1 MSGQS
6 GGHRVRLA
14 KLNEQLTCKL
24 CGGYFID
31 ATTIIE
37 CLHSFCRSCI
47 VKYLENNKYC
57 PICEVQVHK
66 SRPLLNIRPDHTL
79 QDIVYKLVPG
89 CYQNEMRCRREFYAK
104 HPEECSQSMS
114 SEARGEPIESHIY
127 SPDESLSLSLEY
139 FNPHTKDLSEVTA
152 VKDGTQ
158 KPILRRYFRCPA
170 AVTIFHLQKLIR
182 AKYGLSDAN
191 RVDIMYKEEQL
202 CSSYTLMDIMYI
214 YHWRRKVPLHLSYRI
229 FESSLKRMKL
239 SEDNANYTKS
249 LKDAGI
255 DSIEIKDEKSLKRE
269 WKEVQLKISE
279 TGVMSITDISSTV
292 HKRDAEIEN
301 LQDEKFSEKTIT
313 SIVEVNKA
321 DSLIENCDM
330 SKSSSVE
337 IMQST
342 LAIDA
347 QLMKNPMFPNS
358 SNAFPATNDVKS
370 TTENSS
376 LKNCTS
382 PIIQHNGNT
391 TKQGNETGNRTVPA
405 KQQDTREVKGRN
417 QTANVE
423 DTVGQKIINQSVT
436 QSTKESTNLVA
447 ENIEEKK
454 LSINNNNNST
464 DFKAETQKQCVKSTS
479 VEAKTGNANA
489 GSKIDALSVK
499 LQFQPK
505 MGQVNNTYSKKTSKE
520 KRANLQQS
528 TKKSE
533 VRSLTEGT
541 KLADTKT
548 RTNCGNTTTKVSV
561 SCSTTTPLQKSVAS
575 AIASRNVFSAADS
588 GSGGQEAFYEK
599 DNPSTSIDVQQ
610 ALNLLEQKTVNSPIQ
625 TSESVPKTNSSHV
638 TNTVNQK
645 LQGTSSNNNNNNT
658 TTTSEQVVSTIV
670 SNASTSTIS
679 QTTSS
684 TTFPYTLHDIV
695 INSAAV
701 KPAFKNSSAA
711 GNCTTLQKALGTS
724 PVVACSTSNSQ
735 ATLMSP
741 QFNIQTPS
749 MSIYSVSMSMKNN
762 TSQGVTTVTATST
775 ATITVTASKP
785 TSVCSV
791 PPCPDAI
798 PISLMKQASIRK
810 QEATAKGTNLNEIC
824 AKIGSIGTI
833 GSKIN
838 DICAKIG
845 ENSKEKNR
853 LEQARGK
860 SEVPDLLKIG
870 TKKSPSSSLS
880 NSDTTIKHIPNIPN
894 IPMYNPSSNATTMEN
909 KSAKPG
915 LPVSAGPLTVSSTVT
930 SLAPTSSPQMTQRM
944 SSLKKQSQPIGYK
957 TLRDPPKS
965 WNPTLS
971 KNNYVAVKNQ
981 AKEMQNQT
989 QTTSASEGTSKQIP
1003 SKPAKIFKMRN
1014 VPRYLG
1020 NPASGVKPMYGV
1032 TNDAKEKE
1040 QSAVTNTKNTTLNM
1054 MKIDPKTLS
1063 PIVSTVNSPIV
1074 SPPPYSPNARSYQ
1087 NTPYPRDICRSTGS
1101 PISPRNSPVNMLS
1114 TNPFI
1119 PSPTPN
1125 TNPRIIYSHFSS
1137 FPDASRFPNPLI
1149 RSPIGIP
1156 PPSAFHSSLPPSIN
1170 KLYQRSA
1177 SYIPQTTG
1185 SYSSVSTQPPAV
1197 QRMPPSTHS
1206 SSPKSPKA
1214 SSPSSISCT
1223 SFNLGKA
1230 ESQSPIT
1237 SVADSVA
1244 LLLSKNVPV
1253 PIPVPSLQ
1261 RELNAFNLSKTGGSL
1276 GPTSN
1281 VVVVKTSSATD
1292 TSNIDTI
1299 EMQTAK
1305 QNSPLVSHA
1314 ASAEIPGNS
1323 NSPSTGERKQCK
1335 DADPMQKTMTQET
1348 ARGLKEESP
1357 KAKPTETSS
1366 NAEMTESSSPDK
1378 KEKNQA
1384 AKVNGD
1390 VTTDQFA
1397 NKKSKE
1403 ANSDEATTPVTE
1415 TTERDDQV
1423 ERSSSRE
1430 RSSIPNSNA
1439 QDNNIGDS
1447 SPANESK
1454 NDKSGEQIQGKKSE
1468 VQRNKAET

>member
-1 MSGQS
+1 
-6 GGHRVRLA
+6 
-14 KLNEQLTCKL
+14 
-24 CGGYFID
+24 
-31 ATTIIE
+31 
-37 CLHSFCRSCI
+37 
-47 VKYLENNKYC
+47 
-57 PICEVQVHK
+57 
-66 SRPLLNIRPDHTL
+66 
-79 QDIVYKLVPG
+79 
-89 CYQNEMRCRREFYAK
+89 
-104 HPEECSQSMS
+104 
-114 SEARGEPIESHIY
+114 
-127 SPDESLSLSLEY
+127 
-139 FNPHTKDLSEVTA
+139 
-152 VKDGTQ
+152 
-158 KPILRRYFRCPA
+158 
-170 AVTIFHLQKLIR
+170 
-182 AKYGLSDAN
+182 
-191 RVDIMYKEEQL
+191 
-202 CSSYTLMDIMYI
+202 
-214 YHWRRKVPLHLSYRI
+214 
-229 FESSLKRMKL
+229 MKL
-239 SEDNANYTKS
+239 SEDNANYKKS
-249 LKDAGI
+249 LKDANI
-255 DSIEIKDEKSLKRE
+255 DSIELKDEKLMKRE

-292 HKRDAEIEN
+292 HKRDAGIEN
-301 LQDEKFSEKTIT
+301 LQDEKSSEQTIT
-313 SIVEVNKA
+313 SIVEVNKT
-321 DSLIENCDM
+321 DSLIENCDV
-330 SKSSSVE
+330 SKSSSIE

-342 LAIDA
+342 VAIDT
-347 QLMKNPMFPNS
+347 QMTKNPMFSNS
-358 SNAFPATNDVKS
+358 SNAFLATNDVKT

-376 LKNCTS
+376 IKNCTPS
-382 PIIQHNGNT
+382 STQHNGNT
-391 TKQGNETGNRTVPA
+391 TKQENETGNRTVPA
-405 KQQDTREVKGRN
+405 KLQQDGREVKGRN

-423 DTVGQKIINQSVT
+423 DKPGQKTINQPVT
-436 QSTKESTNLVA
+436 QLADESANIV
-447 ENIEEKK
+447 ENTEGTKK

-464 DFKAETQKQCVKSTS
+464 DFKAETPKECVKSTC
-479 VEAKTGNANA
+479 VEAKTGNA

-505 MGQVNNTYSKKTSKE
+505 MGQVNNTYSKKAPKE
-520 KRANLQQS
+520 KRAILQQG
-528 TKKSE
+528 TKKSD
-533 VRSLTEGT
+533 VKSSTEST
-541 KLADTKT
+541 KLSDTKT
-548 RTNCGNTTTKVSV
+548 RTSCGNTTAKISV
-561 SCSTTTPLQKSVAS
+561 SCSTVIPSQKSVVS
-575 AIASRNVFSAADS
+575 AIASRNSSSVTDT
-588 GSGGQEAFYEK
+588 GSGRQEVLYEK
-599 DNPSTSIDVQQ
+599 DNLNTNIDVQQ
-610 ALNLLEQKTVNSPIQ
+610 ALNLLEQKTANSPSQ
-625 TSESVPKTNSSHV
+625 ATLESVPRTSSSHV
-638 TNTVNQK
+638 TSTVNQR
-645 LQGTSSNNNNNNT
+645 LQGTPSNNNNNNNNT
-658 TTTSEQVVSTIV
+658 TTNENIVFTIV
-670 SNASTSTIS
+670 SNSSTSTIS

-701 KPAFKNSSAA
+701 KPTFKNSSAV
-711 GNCTTLQKALGTS
+711 GSCTTLQKALGTS

-735 ATLMSP
+735 ASLMPP
-741 QFNIQTPS
+741 QFNVQTPS
-749 MSIYSVSMSMKNN
+749 MSIYSVSMPLKSNCGN
-762 TSQGVTTVTATST
+762 TSQGVSTVTATST
-775 ATITVTASKP
+775 ATITVTASKS

-853 LEQARGK
+853 VEQARNK
-860 SEVPDLLKIG
+860 SDVPDLLKIG
-870 TKKSPSSSLS
+870 TKKSPSSS

-894 IPMYNPSSNATTMEN
+894 VPVYNPSSNATTEN
-909 KSAKPG
+909 KNAKPMSTG
-915 LPVSAGPLTVSSTVT
+915 ALAVSSTVT

-1040 QSAVTNTKNTTLNM
+1040 QSAVANTKSATLNM

-1063 PIVSTVNSPIV
+1063 PIVSTINSPIV

-1087 NTPYPRDICRSTGS
+1087 NTPYPRDICRSTSS

-1125 TNPRIIYSHFSS
+1125 TNPRIIFSHFPPP

-1170 KLYQRSA
+1170 KLYQRSG

-1185 SYSSVSTQPPAV
+1185 SYSPVSNQPPAV
-1197 QRMPPSTHS
+1197 QRIPPSTHS

-1244 LLLSKNVPV
+1244 LLLSKNVPM

-1261 RELNAFNLSKTGGSL
+1261 RELNAFNLSKTGGGL
-1276 GPTSN
+1276 GPNSN

-1292 TSNIDTI
+1292 TSNADTV
-1299 EMQTAK
+1299 ETQTAK
-1305 QNSPLVSHA
+1305 QNSPAVSHNSTS
-1314 ASAEIPGNS
+1314 SAEIPGNS
-1323 NSPSTGERKQCK
+1323 NSPSSTGERKQCK
-1335 DADPMQKTMTQET
+1335 DADQKTPQET
-1348 ARGLKEESP
+1348 TRGPKEENP
-1357 KAKPTETSS
+1357 KAKATEARCSAEIAD
-1366 NAEMTESSSPDK
+1366 NAVSPSPDK

-1384 AKVNGD
+1384 ARVNGD

-1397 NKKSKE
+1397 SKNSKE
-1403 ANSDEATTPVTE
+1403 ANSSDEVTTPVTE
-1415 TTERDDQV
+1415 TTERDGQI

-1439 QDNNIGDS
+1439 QDNNISDS
-1447 SPANESK
+1447 SSANESK
-1454 NDKSGEQIQGKKSE
+1454 NDKSSEQIQGKKSE

>member
-1 MSGQS
+1 MHTCINTFACNNTNMSI
-6 GGHRVRLA
+6 A
-14 KLNEQLTCKL
+14 
-24 CGGYFID
+24 
-31 ATTIIE
+31 
-37 CLHSFCRSCI
+37 
-47 VKYLENNKYC
+47 
-57 PICEVQVHK
+57 
-66 SRPLLNIRPDHTL
+66 L
-79 QDIVYKLVPG
+79 Q
-89 CYQNEMRCRREFYAK
+89 
-104 HPEECSQSMS
+104 
-114 SEARGEPIESHIY
+114 
-127 SPDESLSLSLEY
+127 
-139 FNPHTKDLSEVTA
+139 
-152 VKDGTQ
+152 
-158 KPILRRYFRCPA
+158 
-170 AVTIFHLQKLIR
+170 
-182 AKYGLSDAN
+182 
-191 RVDIMYKEEQL
+191 
-202 CSSYTLMDIMYI
+202 
-214 YHWRRKVPLHLSYRI
+214 KVPLHLSYRI

-239 SEDNANYTKS
+239 SEDNPNYKNS

-255 DSIEIKDEKSLKRE
+255 DSIELKDEKSLKRE

-292 HKRDAEIEN
+292 HKRDAGIEN
-301 LQDEKFSEKTIT
+301 LQDGKSSEETIT
-313 SIVEVNKA
+313 SIVEVNKT
-321 DSLIENCDM
+321 DSLIENCDV

-337 IMQST
+337 IMQQST
-342 LAIDA
+342 LAIDT
-347 QLMKNPMFPNS
+347 QITKNPMFPNS
-358 SNAFPATNDVKS
+358 SNALVATSDIKS

-376 LKNCTS
+376 IKNCTS

-391 TKQGNETGNRTVPA
+391 TKQKNETETRTVPA
-405 KQQDTREVKGRN
+405 KLQDAREVKGRN

-423 DTVGQKIINQSVT
+423 DKAGQKTINQPIT
-436 QSTKESTNLVA
+436 QLAEESANIVA
-447 ENIEEKK
+447 ENTEGTKK

-464 DFKAETQKQCVKSTS
+464 DFKAETQKECVKNTS
-479 VEAKTGNANA
+479 AEAKTGNA

-505 MGQVNNTYSKKTSKE
+505 MGQVNNTYSKKTPKE
-520 KRANLQQS
+520 KRAILQQG
-528 TKKSE
+528 TKKSD
-533 VRSLTEGT
+533 VKSSTEST
-541 KLADTKT
+541 KLVDTKT
-548 RTNCGNTTTKVSV
+548 RTNCGNTTAKISV
-561 SCSTTTPLQKSVAS
+561 SCSTVTPPQKSVVS
-575 AIASRNVFSAADS
+575 TVTSRNTSSVTDS
-588 GSGGQEAFYEK
+588 GRQETLHEK

-610 ALNLLEQKTVNSPIQ
+610 ALNLLEQKTTNSPVVQ
-625 TSESVPKTNSSHV
+625 VSVETVPKTSSNQV
-638 TNTVNQK
+638 TSTLNQR

-658 TTTSEQVVSTIV
+658 TTANEDIVSTIV
-670 SNASTSTIS
+670 PNAPTSTIG

-684 TTFPYTLHDIV
+684 VTFPYTLHDIV

-701 KPAFKNSSAA
+701 KPALKNSSATSS
-711 GNCTTLQKALGTS
+711 CTTLQKALGTS

-735 ATLMSP
+735 ASLMPP
-741 QFNIQTPS
+741 QFNVQTPS
-749 MSIYSVSMSMKNN
+749 MSIYSVSMSLKNN
-762 TSQGVTTVTATST
+762 CGNASQGVTTVTATST

-853 LEQARGK
+853 VEQARGK
-860 SEVPDLLKIG
+860 SDVPDLLKIG
-870 TKKSPSSSLS
+870 TKKSLSSSLP

-894 IPMYNPSSNATTMEN
+894 VPVYNPSSNATTMEN
-909 KSAKPG
+909 KSTKPG
-915 LPVSAGPLTVSSTVT
+915 LSVSAGALAVSSTVT
-930 SLAPTSSPQMTQRM
+930 SLAPTSSPHMTQRM

-971 KNNYVAVKNQ
+971 KNNYVAMKNQ

-1003 SKPAKIFKMRN
+1003 SKPAKIFKRN
-1014 VPRYLG
+1014 MPRYLG
-1020 NPASGVKPMYGV
+1020 NPASGVKPIYGV

-1040 QSAVTNTKNTTLNM
+1040 QSTVANTKNVTLNM

-1074 SPPPYSPNARSYQ
+1074 SPPSPYSPNARSYQ
-1087 NTPYPRDICRSTGS
+1087 NTPYPRDGICRSTGS

-1125 TNPRIIYSHFSS
+1125 TNPRIIYSHFPPP

-1156 PPSAFHSSLPPSIN
+1156 PPSAFHSSLPPAIN

-1185 SYSSVSTQPPAV
+1185 SYSPVSSQPPAV
-1197 QRMPPSTHS
+1197 QRIPPSTHS

-1223 SFNLGKA
+1223 SFSMGKA

-1281 VVVVKTSSATD
+1281 TVVVKTSSMTD
-1292 TSNIDTI
+1292 TSSIDTI
-1299 EMQTAK
+1299 ETQTAK
-1305 QNSPLVSHA
+1305 QNSPVSQNSA
-1314 ASAEIPGNS
+1314 ASAEMSGNS
-1323 NSPSTGERKQCK
+1323 NSSSTGERKQCK
-1335 DADPMQKTMTQET
+1335 DADPAQRTTQET
-1348 ARGLKEESP
+1348 ARPKDESP
-1357 KAKPTETSS
+1357 KAKPTQARSS
-1366 NAEMTESSSPDK
+1366 TEVADSVVNPLPDK
-1378 KEKNQA
+1378 KEKNQT

-1397 NKKSKE
+1397 SKKSKE
-1403 ANSDEATTPVTE
+1403 ANSSDEVTPVTE
-1415 TTERDDQV
+1415 MTERESQV

-1439 QDNNIGDS
+1439 QDNNVSDS
-1447 SPANESK
+1447 SPASESK
-1454 NDKSGEQIQGKKSE
+1454 NDKSSEQIQGKKSE

>member
-1 MSGQS
+1 M
-6 GGHRVRLA
+6 H
-14 KLNEQLTCKL
+14 TCINT
-24 CGGYFID
+24 F
-31 ATTIIE
+31 AHNNTA
-37 CLHSFCRSCI
+37 CL
-47 VKYLENNKYC
+47 
-57 PICEVQVHK
+57 
-66 SRPLLNIRPDHTL
+66 L
-79 QDIVYKLVPG
+79 Q
-89 CYQNEMRCRREFYAK
+89 
-104 HPEECSQSMS
+104 
-114 SEARGEPIESHIY
+114 
-127 SPDESLSLSLEY
+127 
-139 FNPHTKDLSEVTA
+139 
-152 VKDGTQ
+152 
-158 KPILRRYFRCPA
+158 
-170 AVTIFHLQKLIR
+170 
-182 AKYGLSDAN
+182 
-191 RVDIMYKEEQL
+191 
-202 CSSYTLMDIMYI
+202 
-214 YHWRRKVPLHLSYRI
+214 KVPLHLSYRI

-239 SEDNANYTKS
+239 SEDNPNYKKS

-255 DSIEIKDEKSLKRE
+255 DSIELKDEKSLKRE

-292 HKRDAEIEN
+292 HKRDAGIES
-301 LQDEKFSEKTIT
+301 LQDGKSPEETIT

-321 DSLIENCDM
+321 DSLIENCDV

-342 LAIDA
+342 LAIDPS
-347 QLMKNPMFPNS
+347 QVTKNPTFPNS
-358 SNAFPATNDVKS
+358 SNAPVATSDVKS
-370 TTENSS
+370 TTESS
-376 LKNCTS
+376 SIKNCTS
-382 PIIQHNGNT
+382 PITQHNGNT
-391 TKQGNETGNRTVPA
+391 TKQKNETEARTVPA
-405 KQQDTREVKGRN
+405 KLQQEVKGRN

-423 DTVGQKIINQSVT
+423 DKAGQKTINQPIT
-436 QSTKESTNLVA
+436 QLAEESANIVA
-447 ENIEEKK
+447 ENTEGTKK

-464 DFKAETQKQCVKSTS
+464 DFKAETHKECVKSTS
-479 VEAKTGNANA
+479 VEAKTGNA

-505 MGQVNNTYSKKTSKE
+505 MGQVNNTYSKKAPKE
-520 KRANLQQS
+520 KRAILQQG
-528 TKKSE
+528 TKKSD
-533 VRSLTEGT
+533 VKSSTENT

-548 RTNCGNTTTKVSV
+548 RTNCGNTTAKVSV
-561 SCSTTTPLQKSVAS
+561 SCSTAPPPQKSVVS
-575 AIASRNVFSAADS
+575 TVTSRNTCSVTDS
-588 GSGGQEAFYEK
+588 GRQETLHEK

-610 ALNLLEQKTVNSPIQ
+610 ALNLLEQKPISSPVVQ
-625 TSESVPKTNSSHV
+625 VSVESVPKTSSSQV
-638 TNTVNQK
+638 TSTVNQR
-645 LQGTSSNNNNNNT
+645 LQGTSSNNNNNNNNNP
-658 TTTSEQVVSTIV
+658 TTTSEGIVSTIV
-670 SNASTSTIS
+670 SNTSTPTIS

-684 TTFPYTLHDIV
+684 ITFPYTLHDIV

-701 KPAFKNSSAA
+701 KPALKNSSATSS
-711 GNCTTLQKALGTS
+711 CTTLQKALGTS

-735 ATLMSP
+735 ASLMPP
-741 QFNIQTPS
+741 QFNVQPS
-749 MSIYSVSMSMKNN
+749 MSIYSVSMSLKNN
-762 TSQGVTTVTATST
+762 CGNASQGVTTVTATST

-798 PISLMKQASIRK
+798 PISLMKQASMRK

-853 LEQARGK
+853 VEQARGK
-860 SEVPDLLKIG
+860 SDVPDLLKIG
-870 TKKSPSSSLS
+870 TKKSLSSSLP
-880 NSDTTIKHIPNIPN
+880 NSDATIKHIPNIPN
-894 IPMYNPSSNATTMEN
+894 VPVYNPSSNATTMEN

-915 LPVSAGPLTVSSTVT
+915 LSVSAGALAVSSTVT
-930 SLAPTSSPQMTQRM
+930 SLAPTSSPHMTQRM

-971 KNNYVAVKNQ
+971 KNNYVAMKNQ

-989 QTTSASEGTSKQIP
+989 QAASASEGTSKQIP
-1003 SKPAKIFKMRN
+1003 SKPAKIFKRN
-1014 VPRYLG
+1014 MPRYLG
-1020 NPASGVKPMYGV
+1020 NPASGVKPIYGV
-1032 TNDAKEKE
+1032 TNDSKEKE
-1040 QSAVTNTKNTTLNM
+1040 QSTAANTKNVTLNM

-1074 SPPPYSPNARSYQ
+1074 SPPSPYSPNARSYQ
-1087 NTPYPRDICRSTGS
+1087 NTPYPRDGICRSTGS

-1125 TNPRIIYSHFSS
+1125 TNPRIIYSHFPPP

-1156 PPSAFHSSLPPSIN
+1156 PPSAFHSSLPPAIN

-1185 SYSSVSTQPPAV
+1185 SYSPVSSQPPAV
-1197 QRMPPSTHS
+1197 QRIPPSTHS

-1223 SFNLGKA
+1223 SFSLGKA
-1230 ESQSPIT
+1230 DSQSPIT
-1237 SVADSVA
+1237 STVADSVA

-1253 PIPVPSLQ
+1253 PIPVSSLQ

-1276 GPTSN
+1276 GPTPN
-1281 VVVVKTSSATD
+1281 TVVVKTSSTMD
-1292 TSNIDTI
+1292 TSSTTDTI
-1299 EMQTAK
+1299 ETQTAK
-1305 QNSPLVSHA
+1305 QAPPVSQNSA
-1314 ASAEIPGNS
+1314 TSAEMSGNS
-1323 NSPSTGERKQCK
+1323 SSSSSERKQCK
-1335 DADPMQKTMTQET
+1335 DADPAQRTTQET
-1348 ARGLKEESP
+1348 ARPKEESP
-1357 KAKPTETSS
+1357 KKPATEAADSVVSS
-1366 NAEMTESSSPDK
+1366 PPDK
-1378 KEKNQA
+1378 KEKNQT

-1397 NKKSKE
+1397 SKKSKE
-1403 ANSDEATTPVTE
+1403 ANGNDEATTPVME
-1415 TTERDDQV
+1415 ATEREGQV

-1430 RSSIPNSNA
+1430 RGSIPNSNA

-1447 SPANESK
+1447 SPASESK
-1454 NDKSGEQIQGKKSE
+1454 NDKGSEIQGKKSE

>member
-1 MSGQS
+1 MSI
-6 GGHRVRLA
+6 A
-14 KLNEQLTCKL
+14 
-24 CGGYFID
+24 
-31 ATTIIE
+31 
-37 CLHSFCRSCI
+37 
-47 VKYLENNKYC
+47 
-57 PICEVQVHK
+57 
-66 SRPLLNIRPDHTL
+66 L
-79 QDIVYKLVPG
+79 Q
-89 CYQNEMRCRREFYAK
+89 
-104 HPEECSQSMS
+104 
-114 SEARGEPIESHIY
+114 
-127 SPDESLSLSLEY
+127 
-139 FNPHTKDLSEVTA
+139 
-152 VKDGTQ
+152 
-158 KPILRRYFRCPA
+158 
-170 AVTIFHLQKLIR
+170 
-182 AKYGLSDAN
+182 
-191 RVDIMYKEEQL
+191 
-202 CSSYTLMDIMYI
+202 
-214 YHWRRKVPLHLSYRI
+214 KVPLHLSYRI
-229 FESSLKRMKL
+229 FESSIKRMKL

-255 DSIEIKDEKSLKRE
+255 DSIELKDEKSLKRE

-292 HKRDAEIEN
+292 HKRDGGIEN
-301 LQDEKFSEKTIT
+301 LQDEKSSDETIT
-313 SIVEVNKA
+313 SIVEVNKT
-321 DSLIENCDM
+321 DSLIENCDV

-342 LAIDA
+342 LAVDTQIT
-347 QLMKNPMFPNS
+347 KNPMFPNS
-358 SNAFPATNDVKS
+358 SNAFLATSDVKS
-370 TTENSS
+370 TIENSS
-376 LKNCTS
+376 IKNCTS
-382 PIIQHNGNT
+382 PITQHNGNT

-405 KQQDTREVKGRN
+405 KLQDAREVKGRN
-417 QTANVE
+417 QTINE
-423 DTVGQKIINQSVT
+423 DKSGQKTINQPVT
-436 QSTKESTNLVA
+436 QLAEENANIVA
-447 ENIEEKK
+447 ENTEGTKK

-464 DFKAETQKQCVKSTS
+464 DFKAETQKECVKSTS
-479 VEAKTGNANA
+479 VEVKTGNA
-489 GSKIDALSVK
+489 GSKIDALSAK

-505 MGQVNNTYSKKTSKE
+505 MGQVNNTYSKKAPKE
-520 KRANLQQS
+520 KRAILQQGM
-528 TKKSE
+528 KKSD
-533 VRSLTEGT
+533 VRSSTEGT

-548 RTNCGNTTTKVSV
+548 RTNCGNITAKVSV
-561 SCSTTTPLQKSVAS
+561 SCSTATPPQKSVVS
-575 AIASRNVFSAADS
+575 TIASRNASSATTDV
-588 GSGGQEAFYEK
+588 GSGRQEAIYEK

-610 ALNLLEQKTVNSPIQ
+610 ALNLLEQKTMNALVQASA
-625 TSESVPKTNSSHV
+625 ESVPRTSSSHV
-638 TNTVNQK
+638 TSTINQK
-645 LQGTSSNNNNNNT
+645 LQCASSNNNNNTAT
-658 TTTSEQVVSTIV
+658 TNEDIASTIV
-670 SNASTSTIS
+670 SNASMSTIS

-684 TTFPYTLHDIV
+684 TTFPYGFHDIV
-695 INSAAV
+695 INSAAM
-701 KPAFKNSSAA
+701 KPALKNSNAA
-711 GNCTTLQKALGTS
+711 GSCTTLQKALVTS
-724 PVVACSTSNSQ
+724 PVVACSTSSSQ
-735 ATLMSP
+735 ASLMPP
-741 QFNIQTPS
+741 QFNVQTPS
-749 MSIYSVSMSMKNN
+749 MSIYSVSMSLKNN
-762 TSQGVTTVTATST
+762 CGNASQGVTTVTATST
-775 ATITVTASKP
+775 GAITVTASKP

-853 LEQARGK
+853 VEQQARGK
-860 SEVPDLLKIG
+860 SDVPDLLKIS
-870 TKKSPSSSLS
+870 TKKSLSSSLS

-894 IPMYNPSSNATTMEN
+894 VPVYNPSSNATTMEN

-915 LPVSAGPLTVSSTVT
+915 LSVSAGALSVSSTVT

-944 SSLKKQSQPIGYK
+944 SSLKKQSQPVGYK

-1014 VPRYLG
+1014 MPRYLG

-1032 TNDAKEKE
+1032 TNDAKEKD
-1040 QSAVTNTKNTTLNM
+1040 QSAVANTKSGATLNM

-1125 TNPRIIYSHFSS
+1125 TNPRIIYSHFPPP

-1185 SYSSVSTQPPAV
+1185 SYSPVSNQPPAV
-1197 QRMPPSTHS
+1197 QRIPPSTHS
-1206 SSPKSPKA
+1206 SSPKSPKT

-1230 ESQSPIT
+1230 DAQSPIT
-1237 SVADSVA
+1237 STVADSVA

-1281 VVVVKTSSATD
+1281 VVVKTTSSATD
-1292 TSNIDTI
+1292 TSNADTT
-1299 EMQTAK
+1299 EQTAK
-1305 QNSPLVSHA
+1305 QNSPA
-1314 ASAEIPGNS
+1314 TSAEIPENS
-1323 NSPSTGERKQCK
+1323 NSPSSIGERKQCK
-1335 DADPMQKTMTQET
+1335 DAEKTTQKTTQET
-1348 ARGLKEESP
+1348 AARGPKEESP
-1357 KAKPTETSS
+1357 KTKPTEARCS
-1366 NAEMTESSSPDK
+1366 AEIVDSAVSPPPDK

-1384 AKVNGD
+1384 AKINGD
-1390 VTTDQFA
+1390 VTVTEQFA
-1397 NKKSKE
+1397 SKKSKE
-1403 ANSDEATTPVTE
+1403 ANGNDEATAPATE
-1415 TTERDDQV
+1415 TTERDGQV

-1430 RSSIPNSNA
+1430 RCGSIPNSNA
-1439 QDNNIGDS
+1439 QANNIGDS

-1454 NDKSGEQIQGKKSE
+1454 NDKGGEQIQGKKSE